1 MKSIILF
8 TVCTCR
14 DKTSTKD
21 AHRAQFAFNNDF
33 FLDTNVR
40 TLLCKYKLRHF
51 CGLICLLL
59 LCVYV
64 LTLYQARQDHIINSL
79 PSNTSVFTL
88 FTAIMNAIYFAV
100 AKLLS
105 RKD

>member
-8 TVCTCR
+8 TVFMCR
-14 DKTSTKD
+14 DKTSIKD
-21 AHRAQFAFNNDF
+21 AHSAQFAFNNDF

-40 TLLCKYKLRHF
+40 TLLCKYKLHS

-64 LTLYQARQDHIINSL
+64 LTLYQARQDHIIIFL

-88 FTAIMNAIYFAV
+88 FIAIMNAIYFAE

-105 RKD
+105 RRD